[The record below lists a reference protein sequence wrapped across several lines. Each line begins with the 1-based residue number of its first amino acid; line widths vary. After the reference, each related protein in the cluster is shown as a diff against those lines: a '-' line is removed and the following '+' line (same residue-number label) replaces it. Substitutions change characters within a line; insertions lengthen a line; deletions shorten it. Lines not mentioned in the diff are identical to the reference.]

1 MNSIFRVLKIQ
12 ISFKPYL
19 VSLLLLCSV
28 FSNTVYAGCRVQ
40 DGTFYSDSKSSMTA
54 FAIFMDQGKKSDA
67 LRMIDDGRIKSTT
80 QATAIVLKR
89 EDPLIHTQII
99 GIGRVW
105 IYKTFLY
112 CK

>member
-1 MNSIFRVLKIQ
+1 MNKQ
-12 ISFKPYL
+12 INLKPYL
-19 VSLLLLCSV
+19 ISLFLLSSI
-28 FSNTVYAGCRVQ
+28 FSNMAYAGCRVQ
-40 DGTFYSDSKSSMTA
+40 DGTFYSKSKSSMTA

-89 EDPLIHTQII
+89 EDPLVHTQII
-99 GIGRVW
+99 GIGKVW
-105 IYKTFLY
+105 IYNTFLY